1 MEIMG
6 NSGKLMENLGKYMET
21 KGTSLYSKTHLTAR
35 KEEKREFGVS
45 RDPRLLLPLIVKAAD
60 SEELLARL

>member
-21 KGTSLYSKTHLTAR
+21 KGTSLYSKTRLTAR
-35 KEEKREFGVS
+35 KEEKGSLEYRGTLDYCS
-45 RDPRLLLPLIVKAAD
+45 HL
-60 SEELLARL
+60 